1 MVAVTQDL
9 IDISLADAVTGW
21 SGTSGQLDTEVYKQ
35 AVTIGSDG
43 AYTYQ
48 TGKNS
53 IETCTFTP
61 AANINMTANY
71 TNPHLYWTMR
81 CDVFPFCEDLNT
93 GATNSGLMIRVTDG
107 SGNYEQW
114 HVAGADTW
122 DGSWR
127 TFVLDLTN
135 TANVH
140 STSGTLSLA
149 DVDIISFITDNSN
162 SGNIRIID
170 NTWVDAVRYGDG
182 LQAESTTTEAFDFLD
197 IANDDVLTANYY
209 GVLQPQAGILAAK
222 GGIIIGDATGSAT
235 ANLVSL
241 NEQIVFQDFIV
252 QSTHYKITAVA
263 SATATTDIDI
273 QGAVWSFVGDGTLR
287 PDVDWTDSDINSV
300 VFQGTMLDMGT
311 FKYKSGDDCRNITYV
326 QCSTITPAGADIRG
340 STVSASNLPAT
351 IDVSA
356 VVYNETADPDGEFDD
371 MTFIRGS
378 SIHHAIAFGTSSP
391 TSITLRGI
399 DFQGYNGTVGNA
411 STALYFERT
420 SGTVTVN
427 LIGCTGTISYTTA
440 GADINL
446 VVDPVAL
453 TVTCVDANDLSV
465 ISGARVAV
473 EVTSTAGGYPF
484 ETGVSVSVTS
494 TTATV
499 THTAH
504 GLSTNDYVRIKG
516 LNQAG
521 YNGVKQI
528 TVTGANTYTY
538 TVVNDGAATGTP
550 NATFVVISGTTNGS
564 GVISATYSYSADQP
578 ISGRARKSTASPFYS
593 TAPVTGTIL
602 AASGL
607 ATTVPMVK
615 DEN

>member
-107 SGNYEQW
+107 SGNYVQW

-182 LQAESTTTEAFDFLD
+182 IQAESTTTEA
-197 IANDDVLTANYY
+197 
-209 GVLQPQAGILAAK
+209 
-222 GGIIIGDATGSAT
+222 
-235 ANLVSL
+235 
-241 NEQIVFQDFIV
+241 
-252 QSTHYKITAVA
+252 
-263 SATATTDIDI
+263 
-273 QGAVWSFVGDGTLR
+273 
-287 PDVDWTDSDINSV
+287 
-300 VFQGTMLDMGT
+300 
-311 FKYKSGDDCRNITYV
+311 
-326 QCSTITPAGADIRG
+326 
-340 STVSASNLPAT
+340 
-351 IDVSA
+351 
-356 VVYNETADPDGEFDD
+356 
-371 MTFIRGS
+371 
-378 SIHHAIAFGTSSP
+378 
-391 TSITLRGI
+391 
-399 DFQGYNGTVGNA
+399 
-411 STALYFERT
+411 
-420 SGTVTVN
+420 
-427 LIGCTGTISYTTA
+427 
-440 GADINL
+440 
-446 VVDPVAL
+446 
-453 TVTCVDANDLSV
+453 
-465 ISGARVAV
+465 
-473 EVTSTAGGYPF
+473 
-484 ETGVSVSVTS
+484 
-494 TTATV
+494 
-499 THTAH
+499 
-504 GLSTNDYVRIKG
+504 
-516 LNQAG
+516 
-521 YNGVKQI
+521 
-528 TVTGANTYTY
+528 
-538 TVVNDGAATGTP
+538 
-550 NATFVVISGTTNGS
+550 
-564 GVISATYSYSADQP
+564 
-578 ISGRARKSTASPFYS
+578 
-593 TAPVTGTIL
+593 
-602 AASGL
+602 
-607 ATTVPMVK
+607 
-615 DEN
+615 